1 MKLEWGDNDL
11 SCTLLRNKY
20 MGENGFFQSSIA
32 LSSQFWKG
40 LHAVKQWFSVGSAY
54 NLHNGKSIQFW
65 RDVWL
70 GQVPLNVRFPRLFCC
85 NEQQQALM
93 CEVLL
98 EDGPCLSFKRSFG
111 EAESEEWQELLQVLS
126 SVRLVAGRD
135 EARWELTPKKIFST
149 SSMYRAMMNSGIVDL
164 RMIDLWKSHIPLK
177 QKIFAWMCVKGRIQV
192 TDELLHKGWQGEE
205 GCQLC
210 ELCGL
215 PETAQHLTF
224 TCPIAFYCGSF
235 IRDCLGWGRTPTSCA
250 KKFELVMPQE
260 GRVANHKFWSLF
272 AAVAWA
278 LWLTRNDMVFNQKVC
293 RSALQV
299 VFKAVALLGQWKSL
313 LPDKRK
319 VATVAVIDKLME
331 EAIKEAQG
339 VG

>member
-20 MGENGFFQSSIA
+20 MGEN
-32 LSSQFWKG
+32 G

-192 TDELLHKGWQGEE
+192 TDELLHK
-205 GCQLC
+205 
-210 ELCGL
+210 
-215 PETAQHLTF
+215 
-224 TCPIAFYCGSF
+224 
-235 IRDCLGWGRTPTSCA
+235 
-250 KKFELVMPQE
+250 
-260 GRVANHKFWSLF
+260 
-272 AAVAWA
+272 VAWA